1 MTFEGKIESDVA
13 LETVKKTIVDQGPL
27 DAPIEIAEVNHEG
40 DSTRIVIKFGKTATK
55 KASQNRTAARN
66 KWSPLDPATGRP
78 TQSLTDDDLHVVK
91 VKMYSPIWMKYYF
104 DPLYEV
110 KTLYVNQ
117 HQVNSNEVRVDT
129 KRQMLFHGDDALAV
143 LRFDG
148 SVMLTT
154 FLMNKNMSA

>member
-27 DAPIEIAEVNHEG
+27 DAPIEIAEVNQEG
-40 DSTRIVIKFGKTATK
+40 NNARIVIKFGKTSTK

-66 KWSPLDPATGRP
+66 KWSPLDPSTSRP
-78 TQSLTDDDLHVVK
+78 IQSLTDDDLNEVK
-91 VKMYSPIWMKYYF
+91 FKMYSPIWMKYYF

-117 HQVNSNEVRVDT
+117 QQVNADEVRVDT

-148 SVMLTT
+148 SVMLTS
-154 FLMNKNMSA
+154 FLMNKNVSA